1 MDIYLDTAS
10 LDEIKKYIYLIDG
23 ITTNPSLVSREGSDM
38 FATLESI
45 SSVFDKPVHIE
56 VMSTEADDMF
66 IEGMSYFSVSQ
77 NVIIKLPA
85 TMDGFVAC
93 KKLSDLG
100 VSTNITLCFS
110 CSQAILAA
118 KCSATYVSPF
128 VGRLDDSG
136 VNGIERILNIV
147 EIYKK
152 QEFQTAILAASIRS
166 IDHVVECAKA
176 GVDAITLP
184 PKILEEMV
192 KHDLTRRGLECFQR
206 DYLQKRG

>member
-10 LDEIKKYIYLIDG
+10 VGEIKKYTYFIDG

-38 FATLESI
+38 LATLESV
-45 SSVFDKPVHIE
+45 SSVFNKPVHIE
-56 VMSTEADDMF
+56 VMSIKADDMF

-85 TMDGFVAC
+85 TMDGFMAC
-93 KKLSDLG
+93 KKLSDSG
-100 VSTNITLCFS
+100 VPTNITLCFS

-118 KCSATYVSPF
+118 KCNATYVSPF

-136 VNGIERILNIV
+136 INGIERISNIV

-152 QEFQTAILAASIRS
+152 QEFQTSILAASIRS
-166 IDHVVECAKA
+166 IDHVVECAKV
-176 GVDAITLP
+176 GVDVITLP
-184 PKILEEMV
+184 PKILEEMI
-192 KHDLTRRGLECFQR
+192 KHDLTSKGLECFQR
-206 DYLQKRG
+206 DYWQKRG

>member
-1 MDIYLDTAS
+1 MDIYLDTVS
-10 LDEIKKYIYLIDG
+10 LDKIKKYIYFIDG

-93 KKLSDLG
+93 KKLSDSG
-100 VSTNITLCFS
+100 VPTNITLCFS
-110 CSQAILAA
+110 CGQAILAA
-118 KCSATYVSPF
+118 KCNATYVSPF

-136 VNGIERILNIV
+136 INGIERISNIV

-152 QEFQTAILAASIRS
+152 QEFQTSILAASIRS
-166 IDHVVECAKA
+166 IDHVVECAKV

-184 PKILEEMV
+184 PKILEEMM
-192 KHDLTRRGLECFQR
+192 KHDLTSKGLECFQR